1 MGKWKAKV
9 TQRKLRNQEDEQL
22 FKTNL
27 QLECVVRSSS
37 KWMYDS
43 AQGLNKGLKNMLIRL
58 PSQILGL
65 LRPKLPEVYGCDS
78 LADSQTV
85 DQHQRCTS
93 GRDAVVDTGREERRS
108 VTC

>member
-1 MGKWKAKV
+1 M
-9 TQRKLRNQEDEQL
+9 
-22 FKTNL
+22 
-27 QLECVVRSSS
+27 
-37 KWMYDS
+37 
-43 AQGLNKGLKNMLIRL
+43 RL